1 MSAANPSSHSVL
13 TGKQRRH
20 LRALAHHIDP
30 VVQVG
35 KGGMTDALTD
45 AVDRALT
52 DHELVKVR
60 VLEGAPQDRHE
71 LARPLAHA
79 LRAHVVGTVGRI
91 VILYRQR
98 HKNPEIVLPSAS
110 LGASASR

>member
-1 MSAANPSSHSVL
+1 MPAPNLTLRDAL

-45 AVDRALT
+45 ALDRALT

-60 VLEGAPQDRHE
+60 VLEGAPAGRRE
-71 LARPLAHA
+71 LAQPLADA
-79 LRAHVVGTVGRI
+79 LDAQVVGTVGRI
-91 VILYRQR
+91 VILYRMR
-98 HKNPEIVLPSAS
+98 KENPEIVLPARSPLHAS
-110 LGASASR
+110 Q

>member
-1 MSAANPSSHSVL
+1 MSAAKPQPYTVL

-35 KGGMTDALTD
+35 KGGMTDALTA
-45 AVDRALT
+45 AVDRALN

-60 VLEGAPQDRHE
+60 VLEGAPLDRHE
-71 LARPLAHA
+71 LAQPLAA
-79 LRAHVVGTVGRI
+79 VLRAHVVGTLGRI
-91 VILYRQR
+91 VILYRPR
-98 HKNPEIVLPSAS
+98 KKHPDIVLPPRTAS
-110 LGASASR
+110 HVSE

>member
-1 MSAANPSSHSVL
+1 MSAPKPIHRDVL
-13 TGKQRRH
+13 TGKHRRH

-45 AVDRALT
+45 AVDRALS

-71 LARPLAHA
+71 LAQPLADA

-91 VILYRQR
+91 VILYRMR
-98 HKNPEIVLPSAS
+98 KKNPDIVLPARAS
-110 LGASASR
+110 LHASE

>member
-1 MSAANPSSHSVL
+1 MSAPNPALRNAL

-35 KGGMTDALTD
+35 KGGLTDALTG

-60 VLEGAPQDRHE
+60 VLEGAPADRHE
-71 LARPLAHA
+71 LARPLADA
-79 LRAHVVGTVGRI
+79 LQAQLVGTVGRI
-91 VILYRQR
+91 VILYRTR
-98 HKNPEIVLPSAS
+98 EKNPTIVLPARAPLHAS
-110 LGASASR
+110 E

>member
-1 MSAANPSSHSVL
+1 MALPIL

-20 LRALAHHIDP
+20 LRALAHHLDP

-60 VLEGAPQDRHE
+60 VLEGAPAGRDA
-71 LARPLAHA
+71 LAQPLADA

-91 VILYRQR
+91 VILYRMRKQ
-98 HKNPEIVLPSAS
+98 NPDIVLPARSQAH
-110 LGASASR
+110 APE

>member
-1 MSAANPSSHSVL
+1 MPAQNPIPHDVL

-60 VLEGAPQDRHE
+60 VLEGAPQGRHE
-71 LARPLAHA
+71 LAQPLADV

-91 VILYRQR
+91 VILYRMR
-98 HKNPEIVLPSAS
+98 KKNPDIVLPARAPLPVSE
-110 LGASASR
+110 